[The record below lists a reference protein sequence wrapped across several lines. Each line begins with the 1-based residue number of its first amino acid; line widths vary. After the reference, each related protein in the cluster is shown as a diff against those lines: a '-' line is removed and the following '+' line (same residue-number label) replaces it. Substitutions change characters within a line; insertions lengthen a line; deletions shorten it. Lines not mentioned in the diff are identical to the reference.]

1 MFFPSIIMNA
11 MATNKPQILLSIDKD
26 LLERIEDFRFGN
38 RIATRSEAIR
48 RLLEEALK
56 KQEKKAKK

>member
-1 MFFPSIIMNA
+1 MP
-11 MATNKPQILLSIDKD
+11 TEKPKVIFVADND
-26 LLERIEDFRFGN
+26 LLRRLDDFRFGN

-56 KQEKKAKK
+56 KYEKNEKVSK